1 MKQGLRVLPLE
12 PGRDRLLRL
21 DSAALLRRFWHLE
34 RTLTIACAAWVPGV
48 RLLETKECLARTAW
62 QNAMTGQALRQ
73 RVFELR
79 YPDRTMEWS
88 AGAGLL
94 RLFQSGLH
102 APNPGAL
109 LDAMG
114 GTFAPALLG
123 AYRAYLDA
131 SDDVA
136 DGPTRRFLEI
146 AANEKEA
153 QIAELGAFAQAE
165 YEDGADRA
173 EGAEWIASL
182 GLLMEELGGVSLDTP
197 SNRDDVPAVV
207 PPGRP
212 FTLPDIPARDT
223 RYFVSNLYWPD
234 NFDSA
239 YPYGEGTRL
248 QIRSAV
254 SHLNEVWAVETA
266 GAILYAF
273 ADGLGPEFLVDGARW
288 LYDESRHMEMGRRR
302 LEWWGFDPSEIPL
315 GSYIYEA
322 CAGHDPIHRMGMLA
336 FFETKNIGKKRD
348 RVDMFAA
355 IGDRTS
361 QRDMDFDW
369 ADEAIHAGYG
379 RLWLRKALE
388 TQGRSGDD
396 WKAVIAT
403 CEHLVRRR
411 VERATE
417 AEKAAVRSAADHLVA
432 AAEAKAAAIGSRETH
447 TWGSR
452 SEESGQ

>member
-1 MKQGLRVLPLE
+1 VRVLPLE

-21 DSAALLRRFWHLE
+21 DSAAVLRRFWHLE
-34 RTLTIACAAWVPGV
+34 RALTISCAAWVPGV
-48 RLLETKECLARTAW
+48 RRLETKELLARAAW

-79 YPDRTMEWS
+79 YPDRTMEWT

-94 RLFQSGLH
+94 RLFQSSLH
-102 APNPGAL
+102 APSSGAL
-109 LDAMG
+109 MDAMG
-114 GTFAPALLG
+114 RIFAPAVLS

-136 DGPTRRFLEI
+136 DGPTRRFLDI
-146 AANEKEA
+146 AARDKAA
-153 QIAELGAFAQAE
+153 QIGELVDLARAE
-165 YEDGADRA
+165 YEDDADRG

-182 GLLMEELGGVSLDTP
+182 DELMHELGGVALEPP
-197 SNRDDVPAVV
+197 SARDDVPAVV

-212 FTLPDIPARDT
+212 FTLPDIPARDE
-223 RYFVSNLYWPD
+223 RYFVANFYWPD
-234 NFDSA
+234 NFDPT

-273 ADGLGPEFLVDGARW
+273 ADALGPDFLVDGARW

-302 LEWWGFDPSEIPL
+302 LEWWGFDPSEVPL
-315 GSYIYEA
+315 GAYIYEA
-322 CAGHDPIHRMGMLA
+322 CAGHDPIYRMGMLA

-388 TQGRSGDD
+388 AHGRTGDD
-396 WKAVIAT
+396 WKEVIAT
-403 CEHLVRRR
+403 CEELVRARI
-411 VERATE
+411 ERATE
-417 AEKAAVRSAADHLVA
+417 TEKAAVLSCAESLVA
-432 AAEAKAAAIGSRETH
+432 AAEARAA
-447 TWGSR
+447 TWDS
-452 SEESGQ
+452 Q

>member
-1 MKQGLRVLPLE
+1 VKQRQPILPLE

-34 RTLTIACAAWVPGV
+34 RALTIACAAWVPRV
-48 RLLETKECLARTAW
+48 RLLESKECLARTAW

-94 RLFQSGLH
+94 RLFHSGLH
-102 APNPGAL
+102 APSAGAL
-109 LDAMG
+109 LDALG
-114 GTFAPALLG
+114 RTFAPALLS
-123 AYRAYLDA
+123 AYRLYLDE

-146 AANEKEA
+146 AANEKGA
-153 QIAELGAFAQAE
+153 QIGELGALAEAE
-165 YEDGADRA
+165 YNDGDERA
-173 EGAEWIASL
+173 AGAEWIASL
-182 GLLMEELGGVSLDTP
+182 DVLMDELGGVSLETP
-197 SNRDDVPAVV
+197 ANRHDVPAVV
-207 PPGRP
+207 LPGRA
-212 FTLPDIPARDT
+212 FTLPDVPARDA
-223 RYFVSNLYWPD
+223 RYFVSNFYWPD
-234 NFDSA
+234 NFDPT

-273 ADGLGPEFLVDGARW
+273 ADSLGPEFLVDGARW

-322 CAGHDPIHRMGMLA
+322 CAGQDPIYRMGMLA

-348 RVDMFAA
+348 RVDLFAE

-388 TQGRSGDD
+388 AQGRTNDD
-396 WKAVIAT
+396 WKEVIAT
-403 CEHLVRRR
+403 CEDLVRQR

-417 AEKAAVRSAADHLVA
+417 GKKAAMRSAADHLVA
-432 AAEAKAAAIGSRETH
+432 AAEAKAAAMGSRETL
-447 TWGSR
+447 TWESG
-452 SEESGQ
+452 SEEGGQ